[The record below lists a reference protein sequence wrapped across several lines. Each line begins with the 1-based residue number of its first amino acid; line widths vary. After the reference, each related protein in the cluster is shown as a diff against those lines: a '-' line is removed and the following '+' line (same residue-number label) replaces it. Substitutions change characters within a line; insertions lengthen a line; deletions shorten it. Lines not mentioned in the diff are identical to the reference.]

1 MTAALPSSAAPRWHG
16 AAAMILLV
24 AAALPAGLSLVGRE
38 MPQERVVVQ
47 LPPRANYISPE
58 QRALVEATSGEQA
71 ALHSEGDTARL
82 ANAALPFSTAPIRP
96 APTFALGASPAAINA
111 NALLCLT
118 QAIYYEAGYE
128 PDAGKRAVAQVVLN
142 RVRHPAFNHSV
153 CGVVYQGAS
162 ARGCQFSFACDGSL
176 ARRPAAD
183 AWQRARA
190 VALWALAGGTDPDV
204 GMATHYHTDWISPYW
219 APKLAK
225 IRQVGTHIFY
235 RWPGGMGEPR
245 AFASRYSGVEQLWTP
260 ATATIELVTAS
271 RDPEA
276 AIPDRHAPD
285 DVGGRLDVTKDW
297 TLAIPVPSQSG
308 GALARMQATQGAP
321 GTGSAQAGFDS
332 AAGALPRRPDNT
344 TEKPGAES

>member
-1 MTAALPSSAAPRWHG
+1 MTAALPANAAPAGPLWYG
-16 AAAMILLV
+16 AAAMTLLV
-24 AAALPAGLSLVGRE
+24 AAAVPASLALLRDAK
-38 MPQERVVVQ
+38 PQERVVVPL
-47 LPPRANYISPE
+47 LPPADLVSPE

-71 ALHSEGDTARL
+71 TLHSEGDTARVV
-82 ANAALPFSTAPIRP
+82 NAALPFSTAPIRP
-96 APTFALGASPAAINA
+96 APAFVLGASPAAINT

-128 PDAGKRAVAQVVLN
+128 PEAGKRAVAQVVLN

-153 CGVVYQGAS
+153 CGVVYQGAP

-176 ARRPAAD
+176 ARRPAPD

-245 AFASRYSGVEQLWTP
+245 AFASLYSGV
-260 ATATIELVTAS
+260 
-271 RDPEA
+271 
-276 AIPDRHAPD
+276 
-285 DVGGRLDVTKDW
+285 
-297 TLAIPVPSQSG
+297 
-308 GALARMQATQGAP
+308 
-321 GTGSAQAGFDS
+321 
-332 AAGALPRRPDNT
+332 
-344 TEKPGAES
+344 